1 MATTYSHF
9 PIRRLLLRSNNCKEL
24 SISAVNIIRKEKC
37 RRLFCNPAV
46 TDAVDDEVKK
56 SPRRKRRTMSME
68 EREEAVKSFVQ
79 QYTLM
84 HPGKFPTSS
93 LVREEVGGSWGTL
106 KQILTKLQGNLKGS
120 QDQKQLIDDN
130 GGAFE
135 AAKFVEPENLA
146 INTKSNDAI
155 ITDSTNLK
163 QETQVSCETEKLSD
177 VFVHGIEHQASPEPS
192 KEAPVA
198 QSFSAGSSQEQD
210 LSESSREGVV
220 TESAAINLL
229 KVNPKG
235 SLDQKQLTDDNGGAF
250 EAVKFVESENL
261 ARNTKSNDAIIR
273 ESANL
278 KQEAT
283 MSHKKLPDLFAHDS
297 ENQASSE
304 SSKEGPVA
312 QSFSAASNQKQDP
325 TESSKEGL
333 VTESSAINLRLRS
346 SLELVRKNIQMNA
359 HKGGEYFPSSHR
371 NGLSG
376 TNLPD
381 IHEQTSLESLKEI
394 PMAISATKNLL
405 PMSSTEATR
414 EKVEENSC
422 KQASSS
428 GAASSIEKLS
438 SVCKQIKNVEEEN
451 LRGFSLV
458 LSSELDGKKV
468 KKNTHNVVDCSVISS
483 IVRELSAAASMAE
496 KLEGDQS
503 TIEGPRQTPDSN
515 HSVHFPKVENGSEKS
530 QNNGFLGRSASRV
543 ETNTDSTILE
553 RIKQLGQERR
563 KKKVPATHLLV
574 SHNGSDEEN
583 EDDSDFSAFDYP
595 EPDGRGRPIIP
606 RTNIRSDTPELP
618 EKPKNQHCVQ
628 VMFLPSSAT
637 EDNIR
642 KAFNDCGSITEA
654 HIIQSSEHS
663 GFNYASIKFKT
674 EEGFQKALTK
684 KDVVVCGG
692 DVVVEAAFP
701 YNQRLS
707 QDLSPR
713 VKENKSVP
721 FSEIKNIGCTVK
733 IKDLPKGL
741 NFKHLKNAL
750 AFCGTVSRVI
760 MDSSNSAVFVEF
772 ETEEAKER
780 ALMAHWVSVDGKQ
793 LQISRVDAPRTPV
806 VRISNVSPETVS
818 RKIMDICE
826 FFGQVKRVH
835 RRDKDIVDVHFKQT
849 ELGCMPSI
857 LDSLNGVITDQCHW
871 QAQPAPV
878 FPPEMLQALWSSA
891 EGKEYLLS
899 VMQNLCR
906 IISRNCFESDDVDE
920 LAAQYYGELTSTTKE
935 LQ

>member
-24 SISAVNIIRKEKC
+24 SVSAVNIIRKEKC
-37 RRLFCNPAV
+37 TRLFCNPAV
-46 TDAVDDEVKK
+46 NDAVDDEVKN
-56 SPRRKRRTMSME
+56 SPRRKRRAMSME
-68 EREEAVKSFVQ
+68 KREEAVKSFVQ

-84 HPGKFPTSS
+84 HPGKFPTFS
-93 LVREEVGGSWGTL
+93 LVQEEVGGSWGTL
-106 KQILTKLQGNLKGS
+106 KQILTKLEGSLKSS

-135 AAKFVEPENLA
+135 AVKFVEPENLA
-146 INTKSNDAI
+146 RNTKSNDAL
-155 ITDSTNLK
+155 ITDSTALQK
-163 QETQVSCETEKLSD
+163 ETQVSCETEKLSD
-177 VFVHGIEHQASPEPS
+177 VFVHGTENQASPESS

-198 QSFSAGSSQEQD
+198 QSFSAGNSQEQVP
-210 LSESSREGVV
+210 SESSRERVV
-220 TESAAINLL
+220 AESAAINLL

-250 EAVKFVESENL
+250 EAVTFAESENL
-261 ARNTKSNDAIIR
+261 ARNTKSNDAIVT
-273 ESANL
+273 ESTNL

-283 MSHKKLPDLFAHDS
+283 MSHKKLPDLFANDS

-312 QSFSAASNQKQDP
+312 QSFSAASSQKQDP

-333 VTESSAINLRLRS
+333 VTESAAINLRSRL
-346 SLELVRKNIQMNA
+346 SLELVRENIQMNA
-359 HKGGEYFPSSHR
+359 HKGGEDFPSSHP

-381 IHEQTSLESLKEI
+381 IHEQISLESLKGT

-405 PMSSTEATR
+405 PMSSSEAAG

-428 GAASSIEKLS
+428 ATYSYTERLS
-438 SVCKQIKNVEEEN
+438 SVRKQIKKLEEEK
-451 LRGFSLV
+451 LRGFCLA

-468 KKNTHNVVDCSVISS
+468 KKNTHNVEDSSVISP
-483 IVRELSAAASMAE
+483 IPRELSAARMAE
-496 KLEGDQS
+496 KLKGDQS
-503 TIEGPRQTPDSN
+503 AIEGPRQTPDSN
-515 HSVHFPKVENGSEKS
+515 HSIHFTKVENGSEKS
-530 QNNGFLGRSASRV
+530 QNNSFLGRSASRV
-543 ETNTDSTILE
+543 KTNTDSSILE
-553 RIKQLGQERR
+553 RIKQLGQESGKR
-563 KKKVPATHLLV
+563 KVPVTHLFV
-574 SHNGSDEEN
+574 SRNDIDEED

-606 RTNIRSDTPELP
+606 RTNIRSDMPELP

-628 VMFLPSSAT
+628 LMFLPPSAT
-637 EDNIR
+637 EDDIHT
-642 KAFNDCGSITEA
+642 AFNDCGNIEA
-654 HIIQSSEHS
+654 HIIQSREHS
-663 GFNYASIKFKT
+663 GFNYANVKFKT
-674 EEGFQKALTK
+674 EEGFQKALK
-684 KDVVVCGG
+684 MKDVVVSGG

-701 YNQRLS
+701 YNQRLF
-707 QDLSPR
+707 QDSSPR
-713 VKENKSVP
+713 VKGNKSVP
-721 FSEIKNIGCTVK
+721 SSEIKNIGCTVE

-750 AFCGTVSRVI
+750 AFCGTVSSVI
-760 MDSSNSAVFVEF
+760 MGSSNSAVFVEF

-780 ALMAHWVSVDGKQ
+780 ALMAHWISIDGKQ

-806 VRISNVSPETVS
+806 VRISNVSPKTVS

-826 FFGQVKRVH
+826 CFGQVKRVH
-835 RRDKDIVDVHFKQT
+835 RRDKDVVDVHFRQI

-857 LDSLNGVITDQCHW
+857 LDSLNGVIMDQCHW

-878 FPPEMLQALWSSA
+878 FPPETLQALWSSA
-891 EGKEYLLS
+891 EGKEYLQS
-899 VMQNLCR
+899 VMQNLCK
-906 IISRNCFESDDVDE
+906 IISRNTFESDDVNE
-920 LAAQYYGELTSTTKE
+920 LAAQYYGDLTSTTKA
-935 LQ
+935 L